1 VLEKAKQEL
10 IENGQVVDSM
20 SISRATSVVSRR
32 GRGRQEDLYE
42 AVVVPEGG
50 VYGHPDSEAD
60 EIEYSSLSAGQSPN
74 PAHADTIF
82 GSAHTSAVPRQH
94 VSAIVESPYA
104 DTGGRAYFDGPATSA
119 GWASRRQSL
128 ASMGE
133 SSRPVLGQS
142 PLTMGSRVDV
152 ENELGL
158 RDEEEEGDC
167 DFEGM
172 RGLFG
177 EE

>member
-1 VLEKAKQEL
+1 MLEKAKQEL

-20 SISRATSVVSRR
+20 SYSRATSVVSRR
-32 GRGRQEDLYE
+32 GRGRQQDLCE

-74 PAHADTIF
+74 HAHADTVF
-82 GSAHTSAVPRQH
+82 GTAQNPATLRQH
-94 VSAIVESPYA
+94 VSATVESPYA
-104 DTGGRAYFDGPATSA
+104 DAGGRAYFDGPATSA
-119 GWASRRQSL
+119 GWAPRRHSMVSVGASSPLVL
-128 ASMGE
+128 A
-133 SSRPVLGQS
+133 RS
-142 PLTMGSRVDV
+142 PLTMGSRVNV
-152 ENELGL
+152 ENEVGS
-158 RDEEEEGDC
+158 RDEEEEGDS

-177 EE
+177 